1 MISFLNGKFVH
12 KTPTLVVVDIN
23 GIGYECNIS
32 LNTYGKIAEKDEGL
46 LYTWVNFSIT
56 PVSTVLS
63 LYGFADKEEK
73 ELFVKLVGISGISAA
88 IARVALSGMKPAELS
103 QAIIRG
109 DIKTLQTIKGIGKKT
124 AERIVV
130 ELKEKLS
137 KSALET
143 NISALK
149 DNTLHSDALNALTAL
164 GIGRN
169 AAELAVQKVIQS
181 ESSTPSLEEVIKKAL
196 KNL

>member
-1 MISFLNGKFVH
+1 MISFLKGKFVQ
-12 KTPTLVVVDIN
+12 KSPTLVVVDVN

-32 LNTYGKIAEKDEGL
+32 LNTYGRIAEKEEGI
-46 LYTWVNFSIT
+46 LYTWLNFSAT

-88 IARVALSGMKPAELS
+88 IARMALSGMKPAELT
-103 QAIIRG
+103 QAIVRG
-109 DIKTLQTIKGIGKKT
+109 DVKTLETIKGIGKKT

-130 ELKEKLS
+130 ELREKLS
-137 KSALET
+137 KLPVES
-143 NISALK
+143 NIPALK
-149 DNTLHSDALNALTAL
+149 DNSLHADALNALTAL

-169 AAELAVQKVIQS
+169 VADLAVQKVIQS